1 MSSRR
6 APSYRIPSRRILAL
20 ASLTAALMAST
31 SALAQSAPGRVDP
44 ARLNEATRVLAS
56 DAFEGRGPVTP
67 GEQKTVEWI
76 AAQFQAMGLEPG
88 GPDGSWFQVAQVS
101 RTRQDGPAS
110 LQITAGERTFAARR
124 GSEII
129 VSSDRPVDRITL
141 TDAPVVFV
149 GYGVDAPERGWDD
162 YKDVDLAGKI
172 ILVLV
177 NDPDFQAPEGHPVQG
192 RFDDR
197 AMTFY
202 GRWTYKF
209 QEAARQGAAGVL
221 VIHDTAGAGYPWSTL
236 ENSSTAPKFD
246 IVRADPEKERVAAQ
260 GWIQQDLAADLFK
273 AAGLDFEA
281 LKDLAR
287 TPDFR
292 PVALDGVT
300 MSLDFGQKADRVET
314 RNVIAR
320 LPGTTYPDET
330 VMFGAHWDAF
340 GRATPKNGDGI
351 YNGAVDNATG
361 VAGVL
366 ELARLFAEGPR
377 PQRSTVFIAWAAEEP
392 GLLGAEYYAENP
404 AWPLETTVANINM
417 DSLLPGTEIDPN
429 IVVIGAGKSDLD
441 DRLAALAT
449 REGRRLIPDPAPHAG
464 AFYRS
469 DHFPLARKG
478 VPALFAAAGFTGH
491 NEASRDYVAN
501 RYHQPSDEWTP
512 DWKMEAAAAD
522 VQLLYEVGAAL
533 ANSRDWPAWTP
544 GDEFEAARAASADA
558 RRP

>member
-6 APSYRIPSRRILAL
+6 APSHRAPSYRAL
-20 ASLTAALMAST
+20 VLVGLTAALMAST

-76 AAQFQAMGLEPG
+76 AEQFQALGLEPG

-101 RTRQDGPAS
+101 RTRLDGPAS
-110 LQITAGERTFAARR
+110 LHITAGGRTFSAER

-162 YKDVDLAGKI
+162 YKDMDLTGKI

-192 RFDDR
+192 RFEDQ

-273 AAGLDFEA
+273 AAGLDFDA
-281 LKDLAR
+281 LKDQAR
-287 TPDFR
+287 TPEFS
-292 PVALDGVT
+292 PVMLDGVT

-320 LPGTTYPDET
+320 LPGTTHPNES
-330 VMFGAHWDAF
+330 VMFGAHWDAY
-340 GRATPKNGDGI
+340 GRATPKDGDDI

-361 VAGVL
+361 VAGIL

-377 PQRSTVFIAWAAEEP
+377 PERSTVFVAWAAEEA

-404 AWPLETTVANINM
+404 VWPLETTVANINM

-441 DRLAALAT
+441 DRLAAFAS

-512 DWKMEAAAAD
+512 DWKMDAAAAD

-544 GDEFEAARAASADA
+544 GDEFEAARAASTDA